1 MNYNISFKII
11 NKYLYVS
18 KVKKTTVDDKSLN
31 NTNIITADNIIF
43 SLGYIRKNF
52 DIVVNFLN
60 LLVLKFNIKIV
71 VINNS
76 DIDPIYLDIIKT
88 FKNID
93 KVIFNDE
100 VQINSEIALKLYDFN
115 NVKKFECYEMPSYLI
130 ERFDSNKGIKVL
142 TRHKI
147 TNNNRFLLDNHIDS
161 YTDIYYKKQLLLTV
175 DMNEEIIKDLDNFFT
190 INTKLKVI
198 RITKYS
204 NEAITTVMNL
214 IVKNNKKNLL
224 ILINEKDNDV
234 NEIYTIISYIK
245 KEYKTYIEKNNIM
258 FKMNYS
264 KDYKFKYFFKELNLK
279 IILMVIT
286 IILVLVFLLMALNSY
301 KMYEDGVKIN
311 NQLDDINTI
320 VYSSNEYTIEDNI
333 PDLNYLSREEF
344 NTIQRKSNYS
354 SAYYT
359 NYSHVIDELVKI
371 NPDTVGWLTVNNS
384 KINYPVVQN
393 KENNTYYLNRDFK
406 KYKNTMGWIF
416 MDYRND
422 PVDLNKNTIIY
433 GHNIPVGG
441 IMFGS
446 LKNSQS
452 PSWYKNEANQII
464 TFNTKSGDKQW
475 KIFSS
480 YKINV
485 TEDYLVTNFN
495 SNEEYQAFI
504 DMIKSRSIYDFK
516 TPVTTD
522 DKILTLSTC
531 ATTNTRIVVHA
542 VLITK

>member
-18 KVKKTTVDDKSLN
+18 KVKKSSVDEKSLN

-43 SLGYIRKNF
+43 SIGYIRKNF

-60 LLVLKFNIKIV
+60 LLVLKFNTKII
-71 VINNS
+71 VINNTDMNS
-76 DIDPIYLDIIKT
+76 IYLDIIKT

-93 KVIFNDE
+93 KIIFNDD
-100 VQINSEIALKLYDFN
+100 VQINSEIALKLYEFN
-115 NVKKFECYEMPSYLI
+115 NVKKFECYEMPTYLI

-161 YTDIYYKKQLLLTV
+161 FTDIYYKKQLLLTV
-175 DMNEEIIKDLDNFFT
+175 DMNEEIINDLDNFFS
-190 INTKLKVI
+190 INTKLRVI
-198 RITKYS
+198 KITKYS
-204 NEAITTVMNL
+204 NEAITTIMNL
-214 IVKNNKKNLL
+214 IVKNNRKNLL
-224 ILINEKDNDV
+224 ILLNEKDNDV
-234 NEIYTIISYIK
+234 NEIYTIINYIK
-245 KEYKTYIEKNNIM
+245 KEYKTYIEKNNIV

-286 IILVLVFLLMALNSY
+286 IILILVLLLMALNSY
-301 KMYEDGVKIN
+301 KLYEDGIKIN

-320 VYSSNEYTIEDNI
+320 VYSSNEYTIDDNI
-333 PDLNYLSREEF
+333 PDLDYLSRDDF
-344 NTIQRKSNYS
+344 SAIQRKSNYS

-359 NYSHVIDELVKI
+359 NYSHVIDELIKI

-422 PVDLNKNTIIY
+422 PDDLNENTIIY

-452 PSWYKNEANQII
+452 PSWYKNESNQII

-485 TEDYLVTNFN
+485 TEDYLVTTFN
-495 SNEEYQAFI
+495 SDEEYQAFI
-504 DMIKSRSIYDFK
+504 DMIKSRSIYDFN

>member
-1 MNYNISFKII
+1 MNYNISFKVI

-18 KVKKTTVDDKSLN
+18 KVKKSSVDDKTLN

-43 SLGYIRKNF
+43 SIAYIRKNF

-60 LLVLKFNIKIV
+60 LLILKSNTKII
-71 VINNS
+71 VINNT
-76 DIDPIYLDIIKT
+76 DMNPIYLDIIKT

-93 KVIFNDE
+93 KIIFNDD
-100 VQINSEIALKLYDFN
+100 VQINSEIALKLYEFN
-115 NVKKFECYEMPSYLI
+115 NVKKFECYEMPTYLI

-161 YTDIYYKKQLLLTV
+161 FTDIYYKKQLLLTV
-175 DMNEEIIKDLDNFFT
+175 DMNEEIINDLDNFFS
-190 INTKLKVI
+190 INTKLRVI
-198 RITKYS
+198 KITKYS
-204 NEAITTVMNL
+204 NEAITTIMNL
-214 IVKNNKKNLL
+214 IVKNNRKNLL
-224 ILINEKDNDV
+224 ILLNEKDNDV
-234 NEIYTIISYIK
+234 NEIYTIINYIK
-245 KEYKTYIEKNNIM
+245 KEYKTYIEKNNIV

-286 IILVLVFLLMALNSY
+286 IVLILVLLFAALNSY
-301 KMYEDGVKIN
+301 KLYEDGIKIN

-320 VYSSNEYTIEDNI
+320 VYSSNEYTIDDNI
-333 PDLNYLSREEF
+333 PDLNYLSRDDF
-344 NTIQRKSNYS
+344 STIQRKSNYS

-359 NYSHVIDELVKI
+359 NYSHVIDELIKI

-393 KENNTYYLNRDFK
+393 KENNTYYLDRDFK

-422 PVDLNKNTIIY
+422 PDDLNENTIIY

-452 PSWYKNEANQII
+452 PSWYKNESNQII

-485 TEDYLVTNFN
+485 TEDYLVTTFN
-495 SNEEYQAFI
+495 SDEEYQAFI
-504 DMIKSRSIYDFK
+504 DMIKSRSIYDFN
-516 TPVTTD
+516 TPVTTE

>member
-43 SLGYIRKNF
+43 SLEYIRKNF

>member
-1 MNYNISFKII
+1 MNYNISFKVI

-18 KVKKTTVDDKSLN
+18 KAKKTTIDDSSLN

-43 SLGYIRKNF
+43 SIGYIRKNF

-60 LLVLKFNIKIV
+60 LLVLKFNIKII
-71 VINNS
+71 VINNT
-76 DIDPIYLDIIKT
+76 DMNLIYLDIIKT

-93 KVIFNDE
+93 KIIFNDD
-100 VQINSEIALKLYDFN
+100 VQINSEIALKLYEFN

-147 TNNNRFLLDNHIDS
+147 TNNNRFLIDNHIDS
-161 YTDIYYKKQLLLTV
+161 FTDIYYKKQLLLTV
-175 DMNEEIIKDLDNFFT
+175 DMNEEIIHDLDNFFS
-190 INTKLKVI
+190 INTKLRVI
-198 RITKYS
+198 KLTKYS
-204 NEAITTVMNL
+204 NEAITTIMNL

-224 ILINEKDNDV
+224 ILINEKDNDI
-234 NEIYTIISYIK
+234 NEIYTIIAYIK

-286 IILVLVFLLMALNSY
+286 IILILVFLFMALNSY
-301 KMYEDGVKIN
+301 KLYEDGIKIN

-320 VYSSNEYTIEDNI
+320 VYSSNEYTIDDNI
-333 PDLNYLSREEF
+333 PDLNYLSKEDF
-344 NTIQRKSNYS
+344 NSIQRKSNYS

-359 NYSHVIDELVKI
+359 NYSHVIDELIKI

-393 KENNTYYLNRDFK
+393 KDNNTYYLDRDFK

-422 PVDLNKNTIIY
+422 PVDLDKNTIIY

-485 TEDYLVTNFN
+485 TEDYLVTSFN
-495 SNEEYQAFI
+495 SDEEYQAFI
-504 DMIKSRSIYDFK
+504 DMIKSRSIYDFN

>member
-301 KMYEDGVKIN
+301 KVYEDGVKIN

>member
-18 KVKKTTVDDKSLN
+18 KVKKSSVDEKSLN

-43 SLGYIRKNF
+43 SIGYIRKNF

-60 LLVLKFNIKIV
+60 LLVLKFNTKII
-71 VINNS
+71 VINNTDMNS
-76 DIDPIYLDIIKT
+76 IYLDIIKT

-93 KVIFNDE
+93 KIIFNDD
-100 VQINSEIALKLYDFN
+100 VQINSEIALKLYEFN
-115 NVKKFECYEMPSYLI
+115 NVKKFECYEMPTYLI

-161 YTDIYYKKQLLLTV
+161 FTDIYYKKQLLLTV
-175 DMNEEIIKDLDNFFT
+175 DMNEEIINDLDNFFS
-190 INTKLKVI
+190 INTKLRVI
-198 RITKYS
+198 KITKYS
-204 NEAITTVMNL
+204 NEAITTIMNL
-214 IVKNNKKNLL
+214 IVKNNRKNLL
-224 ILINEKDNDV
+224 ILLNEKDNDV
-234 NEIYTIISYIK
+234 NEIYTIINYIK
-245 KEYKTYIEKNNIM
+245 KEYKTYIEKNNIV

-286 IILVLVFLLMALNSY
+286 IILILVLLLMVLNSY
-301 KMYEDGVKIN
+301 KLYEDGIKIN

-320 VYSSNEYTIEDNI
+320 VYSSNEYTIDDNI
-333 PDLNYLSREEF
+333 PDLDYLSRDDF
-344 NTIQRKSNYS
+344 SAIQRKSNYS

-359 NYSHVIDELVKI
+359 NYSHVIDELIKI

-393 KENNTYYLNRDFK
+393 KENNTYYLDRDFK

-422 PVDLNKNTIIY
+422 PNDLNENTIIY

-452 PSWYKNEANQII
+452 PSWYKNESNQII

-475 KIFSS
+475 KIFST

-485 TEDYLVTNFN
+485 TEDYLVTTFN
-495 SNEEYQAFI
+495 SDEEYQAFI
-504 DMIKSRSIYDFK
+504 DMIKSRSIYDFN